1 MTTSQKITTWFWVLG
16 VLLLIWNGMG
26 ALAYLGQMLMSP
38 GQMAMLP
45 EDQRTLI
52 EMTPSW
58 VTSAFALAVWGGLT
72 AAILMLLRKAFAHLM
87 FMASLFGAVVQMC
100 YNFFIA
106 GAYDIYGPE
115 GLLMPAMILSIGA
128 YSIYYTGQC
137 KEKGILT

>member
-1 MTTSQKITTWFWVLG
+1 MATSQKTTTWFWVLG
-16 VLLLIWNGMG
+16 VLLLIWNAMG
-26 ALAYLGQMLMSP
+26 TLAYLGQKLMTP

-45 EDQRTLI
+45 KDQRALI
-52 EMTPSW
+52 EMTPAW

-72 AAILMLLRKAFAHLM
+72 AAILMLLRKAFAHSM

-115 GLLMPAMILSIGA
+115 GLLMPAIILIIGA

>member
-26 ALAYLGQMLMSP
+26 ALEYLNNVLVTP
-38 GQMAMLP
+38 GEMAMKS
-45 EDQRTLI
+45 EAERNLI

-58 VTSAFALAVWGGLT
+58 VTSAFALAVWGGLM

-115 GLLMPAMILSIGA
+115 GLLMPAMIIIIGV
-128 YSIYYTGQC
+128 YSIYFTGQC

>member
-1 MTTSQKITTWFWVLG
+1 MTTSKKTTTWFWVLG

-26 ALAYLGQMLMSP
+26 VLAYLGQKLMTP

-52 EMTPSW
+52 EMTPAW
-58 VTSAFALAVWGGLT
+58 VTSAFALAVWGGLM

-106 GAYDIYGPE
+106 GAYDIYGPG
-115 GLLMPAMILSIGA
+115 GLLMPAMILIIGA

>member
-1 MTTSQKITTWFWVLG
+1 MRTSQKITTWFWVLG

-26 ALAYLGQMLMSP
+26 ALEYLNNVLVTP
-38 GQMAMLP
+38 GEMAMKP
-45 EDQRTLI
+45 EAERNLI

-58 VTSAFALAVWGGLT
+58 VTSAFALAVWGGLM

-115 GLLMPAMILSIGA
+115 GLLMPAMIIIIGV
-128 YSIYYTGQC
+128 YSIYFTGQC

>member
-26 ALAYLGQMLMSP
+26 ALEYLNNVLVTP
-38 GQMAMLP
+38 GEMAMKP
-45 EDQRTLI
+45 EAERNLI

-58 VTSAFALAVWGGLT
+58 VTSAFALAVWGGLM

-115 GLLMPAMILSIGA
+115 GLLMPAMIIIIGV
-128 YSIYYTGQC
+128 YSIYFTGQC

>member
-1 MTTSQKITTWFWVLG
+1 MRTSQKITTWFWVLG

-26 ALAYLGQMLMSP
+26 ALEYLNNVLVTP
-38 GQMAMLP
+38 GEMAMKS
-45 EDQRTLI
+45 EAERNLI

-58 VTSAFALAVWGGLT
+58 VTSAFALAVWGGLM

-115 GLLMPAMILSIGA
+115 GLLMPAMIIIIGV
-128 YSIYYTGQC
+128 YSIYFTGQC